1 MLQGKG
7 VEICGICKA
16 CHMLLVPQHREK
28 GSGWGHG
35 HGHPK
40 QREKKKTRQNFR
52 GLFQC
57 FTETENQKH
66 AVCKQNSS

>member
-1 MLQGKG
+1 
-7 VEICGICKA
+7 
-16 CHMLLVPQHREK
+16 MLLVPQHREK